1 MNSKIK
7 TLIAAASLV
16 FAIGGAASSAS
27 AATTWQDHH
36 PRRVEVNTRLE
47 RQNLRIR
54 EERRMHLITAAQA
67 HRLHVADHRTRLE
80 ERRMA
85 RRDGGHLT
93 RVDQMR
99 LNHRENRIS
108 HRIG

>member
-47 RQNLRIR
+47 RQNVRIAQ
-54 EERRMHLITAAQA
+54 ERHMHVLTAYEAR
-67 HRLHVADHRTRLE
+67 RLHMADHRVRIE
-80 ERRMA
+80 ERHMA
-85 RRDGGHLT
+85 RHDGGHLT
-93 RVDQMR
+93 RANQIR
-99 LNHRENRIS
+99 LNRQENGIN

>member
-27 AATTWQDHH
+27 AATTWQTHH

-47 RQNLRIR
+47 RQNLRIG

-67 HRLHVADHRTRLE
+67 RRLHVADHRTRVE

-93 RVDQMR
+93 RVEQIR
-99 LNHRENRIS
+99 LNHHESRIS

>member
-16 FAIGGAASSAS
+16 FAIGGTASGAS

-47 RQNLRIR
+47 RQNVRIR
-54 EERRMHLITAAQA
+54 DERRMHLITAHQA
-67 HRLHVADHRTRLE
+67 RRLHVADYRTRME

-85 RRDGGHLT
+85 RHDGGHLT
-93 RVDQMR
+93 RVDHMR

>member
-27 AATTWQDHH
+27 AATTWQNHH
-36 PRRVEVNTRLE
+36 PSRVEVNTRLE
-47 RQNLRIR
+47 RQNVRIR
-54 EERRMHLITAAQA
+54 EERRMHLINAYQA
-67 HRLHVADHRTRLE
+67 RRLHVADHRVRVE

-93 RVDQMR
+93 RVDQIR